1 MSIALLAIAAAA
13 LIGQGSIFDEGPDTA
28 VSSDILSGMESTV
41 NDAANI
47 GGAEMAVGMVD
58 LATGERLTAGE
69 TGPVKFGNPQLVLAA
84 CAVDLLRRGEIALD
98 DVPGGGQT
106 ISYLLAE
113 NMKGR
118 ADPGIILH
126 YFIGAERFESWL
138 TERSLDD
145 TDYTDFRMHFSGAP
159 EVEAST
165 SSIDDM
171 LSMVE
176 ILGEGLDYPGIRR
189 ALHSG
194 FPRGP
199 EVLRNLEGVVAYG
212 VPAYEEDGESIAA
225 IGMMPDGSRVGLVAV
240 AEDPCCRGKAELAFS
255 MMWNELLRQQ
265 GL

>member
-1 MSIALLAIAAAA
+1 MSIALLAIASAA
-13 LIGQGSIFDEGPDTA
+13 LIGQGSIFDQGPDTA
-28 VSSDILSGMESTV
+28 VSSNVLSGMEAV
-41 NDAANI
+41 LGEAADI
-47 GGAEMAVGMVD
+47 EGAEMSVGAVD
-58 LATGERLTAGE
+58 LATGERITAGRS
-69 TGPVKFGNPQLVLAA
+69 GPMKFGNPQLMVAA
-84 CAVDLLRRGEIALD
+84 CAVDLLLRGEISLD
-98 DVPGGGQT
+98 DIPGGGQT
-106 ISYLLAE
+106 ISYLLSE

-118 ADPGIILH
+118 ADPGVILH

-138 TERSLDD
+138 SERGFRDTE
-145 TDYTDFRMHFSGAP
+145 YTDFRMHFPGAP

-176 ILGEGLDYPGIRR
+176 ILGAGLDYPGIRR
-189 ALHSG
+189 ALHPG

-199 EVLRNLEGVVAYG
+199 EVLRSLEGVVAYG

-225 IGMMPDGSRVGLVAV
+225 VGVMPDGSRIGLVAV

-255 MMWNELLRQQ
+255 MMWDELMRRQ